1 MGAWENSSDSLNL
14 QTLRQQIL
22 AMHRAHDQVAA
33 PADRAK
39 TILDEL
45 QGFNPFRALKYFF
58 WYFIGIVLLM
68 ICCFCLLSVGIR
80 KIKRRLLRLNIEMH
94 RELLRNRVGG
104 DVGDKAGT
112 LGWGKMEFAQPLH
125 GRSLHSLSCSV
136 FHSTWCLDLCS
147 HILKDTTCC
156 VCIPAP

>member
-22 AMHRAHDQVAA
+22 AMQQAHDQVAA

-45 QGFNPFRALKYFF
+45 QGFNPFSTLKYSF

-68 ICCFCLLSVGIR
+68 ICCFCLLSIGTQ

-94 RELLRNRVGG
+94 RELLRNRIGG
-104 DVGDKAGT
+104 DVGDEA
-112 LGWGKMEFAQPLH
+112 
-125 GRSLHSLSCSV
+125 
-136 FHSTWCLDLCS
+136 
-147 HILKDTTCC
+147 
-156 VCIPAP
+156 